1 MLKQVHC
8 LAVALSVGFTF
19 PLITQPRAAD
29 YPAGRVTLVVPF
41 PAGGSTDL
49 VARLLAQHLS
59 MVWKQAVIVD
69 NKPGGNAMLGPT
81 FVAKSAPDGYT
92 LLISAPTI
100 ATAPA
105 TMKVMPIDPLKELSP
120 ISQLVEMPNVVTIN
134 GTLPFKTLRELI
146 DYAKLNPDKL
156 NSGTFAPGSVLTSSR
171 FNAAAGVKMPT
182 VGYRGEAL
190 MMAATAAGEVQVGIS
205 TPVTALE
212 NLARGQVRALAVT
225 SDTRMAIF
233 KDVPTSAE
241 AGLPEFNPTAWFAL
255 LAPAGTALELRRFI
269 STEVGVFVKKP
280 EVVAKLQGAGL
291 VPKASTPEAFGAF
304 LERET
309 KSAIDTAEAVGLEK
323 Q

>member
-134 GTLPFKTLRELI
+134 SMLPFKTLRELI

-255 LAPAGTALELRRFI
+255 LAPAGTPLELRRFI

-309 KSAIDTAEAVGLEK
+309 KSAIETAEAVGLEK

>member
-105 TMKVMPIDPLKELSP
+105 TMKVMPIDPLKELSA

-134 GTLPFKTLRELI
+134 SMLPFKTLRELI

-233 KDVPTSAE
+233 KDVPT
-241 AGLPEFNPTAWFAL
+241 
-255 LAPAGTALELRRFI
+255 
-269 STEVGVFVKKP
+269 
-280 EVVAKLQGAGL
+280 
-291 VPKASTPEAFGAF
+291 
-304 LERET
+304 
-309 KSAIDTAEAVGLEK
+309 
-323 Q
+323 